1 MASVKYFFITFL
13 LILTSSMGFSAPKV
27 SNTGFIP
34 SVIKKTNLVDGAIS
48 IADEMASR
56 QPNKTVV
63 LFHSCNL
70 QHAMGDAAGAVKD
83 AMPAA
88 GKADE
93 QTPHN
98 DTRHLGG
105 WSAAE
110 MKTPKGNKFIVLNL
124 YTQQY
129 GGHVDDAQTH
139 LHLIEKSLENLADQ
153 FPAQDTVFVY
163 PEISGGVAG
172 RKWKQEV
179 KPRVDKALGQYQR
192 YEIEWDKSTSKTPK
206 LQGKVINQY
215 QPEKPIVTSLDN
227 KRPAKLPKTPTKE
240 ANGLQVPIEPVAKVD
255 EEQQEQKW
263 YQTKI
268 AKAAGAASAIALITA
283 AIGFGI
289 HKFSQNNTPGR
300 QG

>member
-1 MASVKYFFITFL
+1 MESVKYFFITFL
-13 LILTSSMGFSAPKV
+13 LILTSSVGFSAPGV
-27 SNTGFIP
+27 SSAGFIP

-48 IADEMASR
+48 IADEMASS

-70 QHAMGDAAGAVKD
+70 QHSMGDAAGAVKD

-129 GGHVDDAQTH
+129 GGHVDDAEKH

-179 KPRVDKALGQYQR
+179 KPRVDKTLGQYQR

-206 LQGKVINQY
+206 LEGEIINQY
-215 QPEKPIVTSLDN
+215 RPEKPIVTSLDN
-227 KRPAKLPKTPTKE
+227 KGPKTPTKE
-240 ANGLQVPIEPVAKVD
+240 VNGLLAPIEPVEKVD

-263 YQTKI
+263 YQTKT
-268 AKAAGAASAIALITA
+268 AKAVGAVSAIALITA
-283 AIGFGI
+283 SIGFGI
-289 HKFSQNNTPGR
+289 HKFSQKKPPRR
-300 QG
+300 QR